1 MTLPLLLL
9 AGAALLLLGGTS
21 FSLHKLGLPTII
33 SYMALGL
40 LLRSFIAGNELIHFL
55 AEVGIVL
62 LFFLLGL
69 HFPVGK
75 MIDTAKRVLT
85 GGLLDLALNMGGT
98 IGILLLLGF
107 DPTFAVF
114 MGGIAYASSSSITLS
129 LLEQRKRLA
138 NPEADFILALLV
150 FEDIAAPILISLLRN
165 VTAAAQAGVG
175 EYGLMVLYM
184 VLMILGTI
192 LFAKHGFAHLEEFV
206 EHHVDRDYLMLL
218 TAGVALAWAGLAMA
232 LGLSEVLGA
241 FLAGVMMAE
250 TGRIDDLDRMIL
262 PLRNLLLP
270 FFFVEFAAS
279 IEIQGTVPHPGMLV
293 GIIIYSLLA
302 KIAVGWLGGQLYGL
316 SPRVALRSGFSLL
329 QRGEFSVVIA
339 AMAPPPLNLL
349 GGIYVITTALIGVF
363 SFDRAPRFAQSM
375 ARILPDR
382 ARTRPANPDPPPS
395 S

>member
-1 MTLPLLLL
+1 MNLPLLLL
-9 AGAALLLLGGTS
+9 AGATLLILGGTS
-21 FSLHKLGLPTII
+21 FSLNKLGLPTIV

-40 LLRSFIAGNELIHFL
+40 LLRSLIAGNESIHFL

-69 HFPVGK
+69 HFPVSK
-75 MIDTAKRVLT
+75 MIKTARRVLT
-85 GGLLDLALNMGGT
+85 GGLLDLAVSMGGT
-98 IGILLLLGF
+98 IGILLLLGL

-138 NPEADFILALLV
+138 NREAEFILALLV

-165 VTAAAQAGVG
+165 VTAGPLPGAG
-175 EYGLMVLYM
+175 EYALMVLYM
-184 VLMILGTI
+184 ALMILGTMV
-192 LFAKHGFAHLEEFV
+192 FARYGFGRLEAFV
-206 EHHVDRDYLMLL
+206 EHHVDRDYLVLL
-218 TAGVALAWAGLAMA
+218 TAGLALAWAGLAMA

-250 TGRIDDLDRMIL
+250 TGRIDDLDRIIL

-270 FFFVEFAAS
+270 FFFLQFAAN
-279 IEIQGTVPHPGMLV
+279 IELQGTVPHPGMLV

-302 KIAVGWLGGQLYGL
+302 KVAVGWLGGQLYGL
-316 SPRVALRSGFSLL
+316 SPRVALRSGFSLI

-349 GGIYVITTALIGVF
+349 GGIYVITTALLGVF
-363 SFDRAPRFAQSM
+363 SFDRAPRFAQSIT
-375 ARILPDR
+375 RILSDHGR
-382 ARTRPANPDPPPS
+382 NKASDS
-395 S
+395 